1 MKYPHVLRAIYG
13 RPWAIV
19 PSMLDL
25 ICEIADF
32 RASGG
37 LLDDDEIRA
46 RIAAANNGPRSGGK
60 TARASRGAAVAVIP
74 VYGVISQRAGLMA
87 NSSGGTSV
95 EGLTR
100 AFRES
105 IDDGDIGSIVFDVDS
120 PGGSVDGIEELAA
133 EIRAARG
140 SKPIA
145 AVANTMMA
153 SAAYWIA
160 SAADEL
166 IVTPSGQVGS
176 IGVIAAHVDDTV
188 AREAAGI
195 KRTVIATPPGKA
207 DGFDGDVLSAEGA
220 DEIQSSVD
228 AFYQMFVG
236 AVAKGRGVGVETVRK
251 DYGSG
256 RMLLAKPALAAG
268 MVDRIDTLDATIARA
283 ARGRIGSAAVDE
295 DVAALESGAPYVV
308 ATRPDQDPRI
318 ALGEAVDGPDPF
330 GLANEDLA
338 VALDSGLPFASH
350 LSLVSDQ
357 VDALVRHASEHM
369 AMRARAGRSPSASS
383 LEALGRIREAQA
395 ELDRLLS
402 EPDRSSTSGER
413 ARAIAA
419 EARIRSGR
427 LASPSLN

>member
-32 RASGG
+32 RAGGG
-37 LLDDDEIRA
+37 LLSDEEIRT
-46 RIAAANNGPRSGGK
+46 RIAAASNGPRSGAK
-60 TARASRGAAVAVIP
+60 TARASRGASVAVIP
-74 VYGVISQRAGLMA
+74 IYGVISQRAGLMA

-120 PGGSVDGIEELAA
+120 PGGSVDGIEELAS

-140 SKPIA
+140 TKPIA
-145 AVANTMMA
+145 AVANTLAA

-166 IVTPSGQVGS
+166 VVTPSGQVGS
-176 IGVIAAHVDDTV
+176 IGVIAAHVDDTL

-220 DEIQSSVD
+220 LEIQSAVD
-228 AFYQMFVG
+228 GFYSMFVS
-236 AVAKGRGVGVETVRK
+236 AVSKGRGVGVETVRQ

-256 RMLLAKPALAAG
+256 RVLLAKPALAAG

-283 ARGRIGSAAVDE
+283 ARGKIGSSAVEDGAGSSAA
-295 DVAALESGAPYVV
+295 AFSAPYVV
-308 ATRPDQDPRI
+308 GSTGRTDGAA
-318 ALGEAVDGPDPF
+318 ALVEELEED
-330 GLANEDLA
+330 EDLA

-357 VDALVRHASEHM
+357 VDALVSHAREHV
-369 AMRARAGRSPSASS
+369 AMRARSGRSPSATA
-383 LEALGRIREAQA
+383 LETLSRIRDAQA
-395 ELDRLLS
+395 ELDSLLS

>member
-1 MKYPHVLRAIYG
+1 
-13 RPWAIV
+13 
-19 PSMLDL
+19 MLDL

-32 RASGG
+32 RAGGG
-37 LLDDDEIRA
+37 LLSDEEIRT
-46 RIAAANNGPRSGGK
+46 RIAAASNGPRSGAK
-60 TARASRGAAVAVIP
+60 TARASRGASVAVIP
-74 VYGVISQRAGLMA
+74 IYGVISQRAGLMA

-120 PGGSVDGIEELAA
+120 PGGSVDGIEELAS

-140 SKPIA
+140 TKPIA
-145 AVANTMMA
+145 AVANTLAA

-166 IVTPSGQVGS
+166 VVTPSGQVGS
-176 IGVIAAHVDDTV
+176 IGVIAAHVDDTL

-220 DEIQSSVD
+220 LEIQSAVD
-228 AFYQMFVG
+228 GFYSMFVS
-236 AVAKGRGVGVETVRK
+236 AVSKGRGVGVETVRQ

-256 RMLLAKPALAAG
+256 RVLLAKPALAAG

-283 ARGRIGSAAVDE
+283 ARGKIGSSAVEDGAGSSAA
-295 DVAALESGAPYVV
+295 AFSAPYVV
-308 ATRPDQDPRI
+308 GSTGRTDGAA
-318 ALGEAVDGPDPF
+318 ALVEELEED
-330 GLANEDLA
+330 EDLA

-357 VDALVRHASEHM
+357 VDALVSHAREHV
-369 AMRARAGRSPSASS
+369 AMRARSGRSPSATA
-383 LEALGRIREAQA
+383 LETLSRIRDAQA
-395 ELDRLLS
+395 ELDSLLS